1 MPRSARTIRL
11 ETRSARAKLA
21 ARRAPYF
28 LKVAKG
34 LRLGYYR
41 SRSGS
46 GTWIGRRYLGDGE
59 YETASLGI
67 ADDTTTAD
75 NVAVFDFW
83 QAQDALRRWG
93 ERGRFADHGIV
104 RTGPYTLR
112 AAVDDYLAEIAVEK
126 RASALKAA
134 RYIFEASVLPKLG
147 HLVVEQLTSDR
158 INRWR
163 NDLAA
168 SGKRVRT
175 KKYVD
180 KPVRRPP
187 PVSDEERRKRR
198 ATSNRVLTM
207 LKAALNQAYR
217 AGRVTSAEAWRKVKP
232 FKQTDVAVVHYLSDD
247 EARRLINACDADF
260 RLLVQAALLTG
271 CRYSEL
277 VNLTCADFNRD
288 SDTLTLRQT
297 KAGHAR
303 HVVLTEEGRHL
314 FIQCTAR
321 RPADERVFVRA
332 DAKPWG
338 ASHQQRPLA
347 EAAKRAK
354 ISPAPTFHVL
364 RHTHASLLAMRG
376 VPMGVIAA
384 QLGHRDTRM
393 TEKHYAHLAP
403 SYVAETIRAHFP
415 KLGIAEV
422 RNVVPLRVAGQPG
435 GHQKSP
441 LLRHRG

>member
-1 MPRSARTIRL
+1 LEIAMPRSARNIKL
-11 ETRSARAKLA
+11 ETRSARAKLS
-21 ARRAPYF
+21 ARTAPYF

-41 SRSGS
+41 SRSGG

-59 YETASLGI
+59 YETGAIGI
-67 ADDTTTAD
+67 ADDTTSAD

-93 ERGRFADHGIV
+93 ERGRLADHGIV
-104 RTGPYTLR
+104 RTGPYTVR
-112 AAVDDYLAEIAVEK
+112 AAIADYLAEIAAEK
-126 RASALKAA
+126 RASALKSA
-134 RYIFEASVLPKLG
+134 RYIFNASVLPKLG
-147 HLVVEQLTSDR
+147 HLIVEQLTCEQ

-163 NDLAA
+163 NDLTA

-175 KKYVD
+175 KKHVA
-180 KPVRRPP
+180 KPLRRPP
-187 PVSDEERRKRR
+187 PKSDDDCRKRR
-198 ATSNRVLTM
+198 ATANRVLTM
-207 LKAALNQAYR
+207 LKAALNRAYN
-217 AGRVTSAEAWRKVKP
+217 AGKVPTDTAWRKVKP
-232 FKQTDVAVVHYLSDD
+232 FRGTDAAVVHYLSAD
-247 EARRLINACDADF
+247 EARRLVNACDQDF

-288 SDTLTLRQT
+288 SNTLTLCQS
-297 KAGHAR
+297 KAGRSR
-303 HVVLTEEGRHL
+303 HVVLTQEGRDL
-314 FIQCTAR
+314 FTAWTAGR
-321 RPADERVFVRA
+321 APNEVIFLRA
-332 DAKPWG
+332 DGKPWG

-347 EAAKRAK
+347 EAANRAK
-354 ISPAPTFHVL
+354 ICPAPTFHIL

-403 SYVAETIRAHFP
+403 SYVADTIRAHFP
-415 KLGIAEV
+415 VLGIADQTT
-422 RNVVPLRVAGQPG
+422 VVPIR
-435 GHQKSP
+435 
-441 LLRHRG
+441 RRG

>member
-1 MPRSARTIRL
+1 MPRSARHSSL
-11 ETRSARAKLA
+11 ETRTARAKLL
-21 ARRAPYF
+21 ARSAPYF
-28 LKVAKG
+28 VKVAKG

-41 SRSGS
+41 SRGGT
-46 GTWIGRRYLGDGE
+46 GTWIGRRYLGNGQ

-67 ADDTTTAD
+67 ADDTTPAD
-75 NVAVFDFW
+75 NLAVFDFW

-93 ERGRFADHGIV
+93 ERGRLADHGIV
-104 RTGPYTLR
+104 RSGPYTVR
-112 AAVDDYLAEIAVEK
+112 AAVEDYLAEIAVEK
-126 RASALKAA
+126 RSSPLKAA

-147 HLVVEQLTSDR
+147 HLVVERLTSDQ

-175 KKYVD
+175 KKFAD

-187 PVSDEERRKRR
+187 PASDEDRRKRR

-207 LKAALNQAYR
+207 LKAALNRAYR
-217 AGRVTSAEAWRKVKP
+217 AGRVASDEAWRKVKP
-232 FKQTDVAVVHYLSDD
+232 FKQTDLAVVHYLSDD
-247 EARRLINACDADF
+247 QARRLVNACDADF

-288 SDTLTLRQT
+288 RDTLMLRQT

-314 FIQCTAR
+314 FTQCTAGR
-321 RPADERVFVRA
+321 TADERVFLRS

-347 EAAKRAK
+347 EAANRAK
-354 ISPAPTFHVL
+354 ISPALTFHIL

-403 SYVAETIRAHFP
+403 SYVAETIRANFP
-415 KLGIAEV
+415 NLGLAEV
-422 RNVVPLRVAGQPG
+422 RNVVPLRVAGQAG
-435 GHQKSP
+435 GNQTPPS
-441 LLRHRG
+441 LRHRG